1 MALYRDRREAGEQ
14 LAEALEDLRGKRDLL
29 VLALPRG
36 GVPVAEP
43 VARRLG
49 APLDVYM
56 VRKIGFPGQEE
67 FAMGAVASGVV
78 VLLNPALVERVPEE
92 ELRWALGRAV
102 RELKE
107 REQLSR
113 GDRPPPDVAGRTV
126 VLVDDGLATGS
137 TMRAAV
143 EALRRQGPREIIVAV
158 PIASPESREAL
169 ARGRPRRLRGD
180 AEALPCR
187 RALVRRFL
195 SDHRRGGPA
204 DPPLHRWARAG
215 RGGRAMIDSDVV
227 MLAALRD
234 SAHPLSGPDPH
245 DALVDAVGNARVDV
259 TQAVEPLERMPLWE
273 AGEPA
278 ETYPTGL

>member
-1 MALYRDRREAGEQ
+1 LLIVFAARRTQASPMALYRDRREAGEK

-107 REQLSR
+107 REQLYR

-158 PIASPESREAL
+158 PIASPESCEAL
-169 ARGRPRRLRGD
+169 AREVDRVVCAATPEPFHAVGLWYDDFSPTTDEEVQQILR
-180 AEALPCR
+180 
-187 RALVRRFL
+187 
-195 SDHRRGGPA
+195 ST
-204 DPPLHRWARAG
+204 
-215 RGGRAMIDSDVV
+215 GGREQ
-227 MLAALRD
+227 AAEG
-234 SAHPLSGPDPH
+234 AP
-245 DALVDAVGNARVDV
+245 
-259 TQAVEPLERMPLWE
+259 
-273 AGEPA
+273 
-278 ETYPTGL
+278 

>member
-107 REQLSR
+107 REQLYR

-158 PIASPESREAL
+158 PIASPESCEAL
-169 ARGRPRRLRGD
+169 AREVDRVVCAATPEPFHAVGLWYDDFSPTTDEEVQQILR
-180 AEALPCR
+180 
-187 RALVRRFL
+187 
-195 SDHRRGGPA
+195 ST
-204 DPPLHRWARAG
+204 
-215 RGGRAMIDSDVV
+215 GGREQ
-227 MLAALRD
+227 AAEG
-234 SAHPLSGPDPH
+234 AP
-245 DALVDAVGNARVDV
+245 
-259 TQAVEPLERMPLWE
+259 
-273 AGEPA
+273 
-278 ETYPTGL
+278 